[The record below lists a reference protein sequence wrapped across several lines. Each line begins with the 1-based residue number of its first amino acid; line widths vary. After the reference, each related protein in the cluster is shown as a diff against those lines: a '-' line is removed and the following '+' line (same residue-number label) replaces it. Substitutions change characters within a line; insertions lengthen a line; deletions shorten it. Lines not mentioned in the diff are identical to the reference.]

1 MKVQNQANKRDTNNE
16 KKQTNKK
23 CHRYFLLSL
32 WKKIY
37 SERKKAGKG
46 FLFFVCR
53 EVRQGASSVS
63 RQSFPF
69 HRLNHLFIHTI
80 IIESTYEIKILRPTT
95 HQGDT
100 DSRLSARL
108 RSRGFGR
115 RSRPWLVNG
124 RDPRLSVGGIAPTG
138 AYRSE
143 VPRPQALKVIVYYK
157 VRKTQRPQIANSA
170 VWGLEL
176 SLFLKN

>member
-1 MKVQNQANKRDTNNE
+1 M
-16 KKQTNKK
+16 
-23 CHRYFLLSL
+23 
-32 WKKIY
+32 
-37 SERKKAGKG
+37 
-46 FLFFVCR
+46 FFVCR

-143 VPRPQALKVIVYYK
+143 IPRPQALKVIVYYK
-157 VRKTQRPQIANSA
+157 VRKTQRPKIANSA
-170 VWGLEL
+170 VWGLYILKSKCQRRDYSHML
-176 SLFLKN
+176 SNYA